1 MDLSLNES
9 FDESSLQM
17 ENTYIPELPDGTGE
31 LEFYFFFRPMNIG
44 SNIANIICFVETG
57 KFLALD
63 LGGTN
68 FRVILLEIDNG
79 QILQEIVKMYHIGS
93 HLRVGGLDVATAL
106 FDYIGECLCDF
117 VAENNLVAVPLPLGF
132 TFSFPMQQHSLRSA
146 TLVAWAKSFN
156 LPTVLGRDVVEL
168 LRESLHKLGHNH
180 IEVVAI
186 LNDTTSTLV
195 RFKQETSCS

>member
-1 MDLSLNES
+1 
-9 FDESSLQM
+9 M

-31 LEFYFFFRPMNIG
+31 LDFFSWLDTWTG
-44 SNIANIICFVETG
+44 SNLANLICFVETG

-68 FRVILLEIDNG
+68 FRVILLEIENG

-132 TFSFPMQQHSLRSA
+132 TFSFPMQQHSLSSA

-156 LPTVLGRDVVEL
+156 LPTVIGRDVVEL

-195 RFKQETSCS
+195 RFEWETSCS